1 MEYFWKKY
9 ILENKIVMALAVVVL
24 AWVLYDLRRV
34 VILVFS
40 AFIISAAFLPFVNF
54 LTRKKVPRLA
64 ASLIPI
70 LGFVA
75 AIILLIVPMSTL
87 VTGQFQS
94 FINSLPGLIKEAN
107 QVLPV
112 KVVPEQV
119 LNNSLNNIGN
129 FGVNLFTITG
139 TVLDK
144 LVYLFL
150 MLFVSFYF
158 LYDNDNIRGISYS
171 FLPKIEKQKWI
182 DTEKEV
188 EAKLGD
194 WVRGQVIISV
204 SLGVLYWII
213 YTVIGLPFG
222 LVLAILGAFLEI
234 IPNLGPLLSIVPAL
248 IIGLTVSPVTA
259 VYVIAGF
266 VLIHITESY
275 ILVPKIMERSVGL
288 HPVVIALG
296 IFSGSILY
304 GFWGA
309 LLAIPIMSVAS
320 ILLKKI

>member
-182 DTEKEV
+182 DTEKGV